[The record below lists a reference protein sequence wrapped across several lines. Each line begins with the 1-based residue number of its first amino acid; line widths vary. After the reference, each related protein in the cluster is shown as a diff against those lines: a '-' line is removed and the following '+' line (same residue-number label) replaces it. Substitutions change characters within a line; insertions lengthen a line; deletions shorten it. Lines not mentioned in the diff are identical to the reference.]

1 MSLYGEN
8 LVCPNGERFVVR
20 VTVARLVSLYGE
32 NLVCPNGE
40 CFVVRVTVRAVSV
53 PVR

>member
-8 LVCPNGERFVVR
+8 LVCPNGERFV
-20 VTVARLVSLYGE
+20 A
-32 NLVCPNGE
+32 
-40 CFVVRVTVRAVSV
+40 RVTVRAVSV

>member
-1 MSLYGEN
+1 M
-8 LVCPNGERFVVR
+8 
-20 VTVARLVSLYGE
+20 SLYGE

-40 CFVVRVTVRAVSV
+40 CFAVRVTVRAVSV

>member
-20 VTVARLVSLYGE
+20 VTVRAVS
-32 NLVCPNGE
+32 
-40 CFVVRVTVRAVSV
+40 VRAVSV